1 LTGHDGSKV
10 PSKEDVM
17 STDVQAP
24 TGQIPPP
31 GRDEAP
37 TTTGMRQEPQTLIQE
52 SIKYRR
58 RAQDAERRA
67 AALEAEIQALRQA
80 QDERAA
86 SLETKLAE
94 AAAEA
99 DTLRRRFD
107 SLERDRQLER
117 ELLRAGCADTET
129 ALALAHQRL
138 ASGDAP
144 SDLAAFAKGLL
155 EEKPHLRGKA
165 STPPAAAG
173 RALPPPTAA
182 VKPAAANEPRRAAA
196 RLAEQAR
203 ESGSAGDLLAYM
215 RARRG
220 QGA

>member
-1 LTGHDGSKV
+1 
-10 PSKEDVM
+10 M

-24 TGQIPPP
+24 TGQVPPP

-138 ASGDAP
+138 ASSDAP
-144 SDLAAFAKGLL
+144 GDLATFAKGLL
-155 EEKPHLRGKA
+155 EEKPHLRAKA
-165 STPPAAAG
+165 PAPLPAG
-173 RALPPPTAA
+173 PSRALPPPTAA
-182 VKPAAANEPRRAAA
+182 VKPAAANEPRRAAT

-203 ESGSAGDLLAYM
+203 ETGNAGDLMAYM

-220 QGA
+220 RGA

>member
-1 LTGHDGSKV
+1 
-10 PSKEDVM
+10 M

-24 TGQIPPP
+24 TGQVPPP

-37 TTTGMRQEPQTLIQE
+37 AATVMRQEPQTLIQE

-67 AALEAEIQALRQA
+67 AALEAEIQNLRQA

-86 SLETKLAE
+86 SLEARLAE

-99 DTLRRRFD
+99 ETLRRKFD
-107 SLERDRQLER
+107 VLERDRQLER
-117 ELLRAGCADTET
+117 ELVRAGCADTET

-155 EEKPHLRGKA
+155 EEKPHLRAKA
-165 STPPAAAG
+165 PAPLAAGPG

-203 ESGSAGDLLAYM
+203 DSGNAGDLMAYM

-220 QGA
+220 RGA

>member
-1 LTGHDGSKV
+1 
-10 PSKEDVM
+10 M

-24 TGQIPPP
+24 TGQVPPP

-37 TTTGMRQEPQTLIQE
+37 AATVMRQEPQTLIQE

-67 AALEAEIQALRQA
+67 AALEAEIQNLRQA

-86 SLETKLAE
+86 SLEARLAE

-99 DTLRRRFD
+99 ETLRRKFD
-107 SLERDRQLER
+107 VLERDRQLER
-117 ELLRAGCADTET
+117 ELVRAGCADTET

-220 QGA
+220 RGA